1 MRGPMDDG
9 DRRDGPGI
17 GTWQPPYHTSARGR
31 GQTDDYEL
39 HACMMH
45 IWLHNATMWLCG
57 WINRTCMCIH
67 IVPTWITDEV

>member
-1 MRGPMDDG
+1 VRGPMDDG

-45 IWLHNATMWLCG
+45 GCTMQCG
-57 WINRTCMCIH
+57 CVDGSTIRACIH